1 MTYLQDQDLKD
12 LNPCYW
18 QVGVDWRDVRMRGV
32 ASEIRPRLSGRCRL
46 KGIDDRRA
54 LISSLFGRC
63 FESV

>member
-1 MTYLQDQDLKD
+1 
-12 LNPCYW
+12 
-18 QVGVDWRDVRMRGV
+18 MRGV

-54 LISSLFGRC
+54 LISSLSGRC